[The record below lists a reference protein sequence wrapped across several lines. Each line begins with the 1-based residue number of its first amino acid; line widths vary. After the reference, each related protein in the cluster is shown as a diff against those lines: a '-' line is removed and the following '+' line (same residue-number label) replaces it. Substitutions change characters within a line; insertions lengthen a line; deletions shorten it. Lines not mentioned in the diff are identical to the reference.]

1 MPSMGARPQSPVGLR
16 KEELDTPALVVDLDA
31 FDRNVARM
39 AGTFR
44 QAGVGWRPHTKG
56 LKVPAL
62 AHRLLAAGAFGV
74 TCAKVSEAEVM
85 AAAGIRD
92 ILIANQVIGEP
103 KVRRLAYLCTQAD
116 VVVAVDSPT
125 GIAQLDRAAAEA
137 GTRPRVVIEVDTGL
151 GRCGVAPGEAVVALA
166 RRVGD
171 APHLRF
177 AGVFAWEG
185 HCAAIKDPAEKRAAV
200 QEAIGKLVDSA
211 DLCRQAG
218 LPAEIVSCSG
228 TGTYQIA
235 AALPGVTE
243 VQAGGGVFGDVHYR
257 DDFGV
262 DHACSLTIMTT
273 VVSRP
278 NASLIVADG
287 GFKTFGTTHA
297 MPEPIGIPREQ
308 VARLSFSAEHCRL
321 FLAEPDDRVQ
331 IGDKLEFVVGYSDST
346 VLLHDVLYA
355 TRNGVVQA
363 AWDIQG
369 RGKLW

>member
-1 MPSMGARPQSPVGLR
+1 MPSIGPSSQSPVGLR

-39 AGTFR
+39 AATFR

-74 TCAKVSEAEVM
+74 TCAKVGEAEVM

-92 ILIANQVIGEP
+92 ILVANQVIGEP

-137 GTRPRVVIEVDTGL
+137 GTRPRVVVEVDTSM
-151 GRCGVAPGEAVVALA
+151 GRCGVAPGEAVAALA
-166 RRVGD
+166 RRVAD

-185 HCAAIKDPAEKRAAV
+185 HCAAIKDPGEKRAAV

-211 DLCRQAG
+211 ERCRRAG
-218 LPAEIVSCSG
+218 LPVEIVSCSG

-235 AALPGVTE
+235 ATLPGITE
-243 VQAGGGVFGDVHYR
+243 LQAGGGVFGDVHYR

-262 DHACSLTIMTT
+262 DHECALTVVTT

-278 NASLIVADG
+278 NPSLIVTDG

-297 MPEPIGIPREQ
+297 LPEPTGIPRER
-308 VARLSFSAEHCRL
+308 VARLSFSAEHGRVL
-321 FLAEPDDRVQ
+321 LAEPSDRPE

-346 VLLHDVLYA
+346 VFLHDVLYG
-355 TRNGVVQA
+355 TRDGVVQA
-363 AWDIQG
+363 AWEIAG

>member
-1 MPSMGARPQSPVGLR
+1 MPSIGPGSQSPVGLR
-16 KEELDTPALVVDLDA
+16 KEELDTPALVVNLDA

-39 AGTFR
+39 AATFR

-74 TCAKVSEAEVM
+74 TCAKVGEAEVM

-92 ILIANQVIGEP
+92 ILVANQVIGQQ

-116 VVVAVDSPT
+116 VVVATDSPT

-137 GTRPRVVIEVDTGL
+137 GTRPRMVVEVDTGL
-151 GRCGVAPGEAVVALA
+151 GRCGVAPGDAAAALA
-166 RRVGD
+166 RRVAD

-185 HCAAIKDPAEKRAAV
+185 HCAAIRDPQQKRAAV
-200 QEAIGKLVDSA
+200 AEAIGQLTRSA

-218 LPAEIVSCSG
+218 FPVSIVSCSG

-235 AALPGVTE
+235 ATLPGITE
-243 VQAGGGVFGDVHYR
+243 VQAGGGVWGDVHYR

-262 DHACSLTIMTT
+262 DHECALTVVTT

-278 NASLIVADG
+278 NPSLIVTDG
-287 GFKTFGTTHA
+287 GFKTFGTTHST
-297 MPEPIGIPREQ
+297 PEPIGLPKAQ
-308 VARLSFSAEHCRL
+308 VQKVSFSAEHGRL
-321 FLAEPDDRVQ
+321 FLAAPDDTVRV
-331 IGDKLEFVVGYSDST
+331 GDRLEFVVGYSDST
-346 VLLHDVLYA
+346 VFLHDLIFA
-355 TRNGVVQA
+355 TRAGVVEA
-363 AWDIQG
+363 AWEIQG